1 MERTRRSSPTHPPSE
16 YDKGESED
24 FSALRRLLLSPEQV
38 QLDRLRQRLD
48 TFVVGPQE
56 VSRVLPD
63 AIRLRA
69 KQDNRLLA
77 SMMPITQEA
86 LALSIKQSPQLISD
100 SIAPI
105 LGSAIRKAI
114 SRAMR
119 EMLQSLNQTLEYSM
133 SWQGLQWRWEAWKT
147 GRPFVEVVLLHTLRF
162 RVEQVF
168 LIHKKT
174 GLLLN
179 HVMAEGISSQGE
191 AAISGMLTAIQDFVR
206 DSFQQGQDEGL
217 ESLRIGDL
225 TVWIEQG
232 SSAILATVIRG
243 TPPVKLRD
251 FLQNT
256 LESFHAQYSDSLQS
270 FQGDAAVFLETRPH
284 LEDCLQAQ
292 FVKKR
297 KGLPVAFLVLS
308 AFLLVLLGWWA
319 YQASLKH
326 QQWTKLLTRIGAE
339 PGIVVT
345 TIQEEGGRTVFH
357 GLRDPL
363 AVDPERLLE
372 EVGYPPHAAGFHF
385 EPFMA
390 LTPEMV
396 RKRAITVLQPPES
409 VEVSVEGSRII
420 LTGESSHGWIS
431 KVARSALAIPG
442 ISEISLERLNDTDVK
457 QFEALRDELEGEA
470 IFFLSGQGSLP
481 NRELV
486 KIQQV
491 NYLLQELDKK
501 AMQLSRDASI
511 SVMGYSSPVGSQST
525 NISLS
530 KMRAQ
535 KVLEILSK
543 SPFQVLTLSAIGQ
556 GVDPDVQS
564 FVGERE
570 GYSTSRRVS
579 FKVVESGITQ
589 TREMGARTGQ

>member
-1 MERTRRSSPTHPPSE
+1 MERTGRSSPTHAPTE
-16 YDKGESED
+16 YDKGKSED

-48 TFVVGPQE
+48 TFVVDAQE

-69 KQDNRLLA
+69 RQDHRLLA
-77 SMMPITQEA
+77 SMLPITQEA

-232 SSAILATVIRG
+232 SRAILATVIRG

-256 LESFHAQYSDSLQS
+256 LESFHAQYSDSLQN
-270 FQGDAAVFLETRPH
+270 FQGDAAVFLETRPL

-292 FVKKR
+292 FVRKR
-297 KGLPVAFLVLS
+297 KGLPVVFWVFS
-308 AFLLVLLGWWA
+308 ALLLALLGWWA
-319 YQASLKH
+319 FQASLNH
-326 QQWTKLLTRIGAE
+326 QQWTELLKRIGAE

-372 EVGYPPHAAGFHF
+372 EVGYPHAVGFHF
-385 EPFMA
+385 EPFIA
-390 LTPEMV
+390 LTPEMI
-396 RKRAITVLQPPES
+396 RKRAVTVLQPPES
-409 VEVSVEGSRII
+409 VEVSVEGSRIM
-420 LTGESSHGWIS
+420 LMGESFHAWIS
-431 KVARSALAIPG
+431 KVERSALAIPG
-442 ISEISLERLNDTDVK
+442 ISEISLERLIDTDMK
-457 QFEALRDELEGEA
+457 QFEALQVELEGQV
-470 IFFLSGQGSLP
+470 IFFLSGQERLP

-491 NYLLQELDKK
+491 KHILQELDKK
-501 AMQLSRDASI
+501 AMQLGREPAID
-511 SVMGYSSPVGSQST
+511 VMGYSSPVGPHQT
-525 NISLS
+525 NVSLS
-530 KMRAQ
+530 ERRAN
-535 KVLEILSK
+535 KVLEIISEN
-543 SPFQVLTLSAIGQ
+543 SFRVLKLSALGK
-556 GVDPDVQS
+556 GVDPEVKPGS
-564 FVGERE
+564 GE
-570 GYSTSRRVS
+570 GQAYSASRRVS
-579 FKVVESGITQ
+579 FKVVESGETQ
-589 TREMGARTGQ
+589 TRQAGARTGS